1 MAGVGVSITRD
12 TVGDRLDQLAH
23 AIGDLQQ
30 PLTDIGDFA
39 VSEVLAGFDA
49 AADPWGLPW
58 QISQRAAE
66 EGGKTLTD
74 HGHLRDSYT
83 YAVSADGVAVGS
95 NMIYA
100 APHQFGWPKKDL
112 PARPQLPI
120 REDALALPPHWVDEI
135 DGILSDHLL
144 GGLQ

>member
-1 MAGVGVSITRD
+1 MAGVGVSITRN
-12 TVGDRLDQLAH
+12 TVGDRLDQLVH

-30 PLTDIGDFA
+30 PLTEIGDFA

-58 QISQRAAE
+58 QVSQRAAE
-66 EGGKTLTD
+66 QGGKTLTD
-74 HGHLRDSYT
+74 KGHLRDSYT

-95 NMIYA
+95 NMVYA
-100 APHQFGWPKKDL
+100 RPHQHGRDEVNL
-112 PARPQLPI
+112 PAQPQLPI
-120 REDALALPPHWVDEI
+120 REGEVALPPHWVDEV

-144 GGLQ
+144 GRLQ